1 MKVVVELTPIP
12 ATDAG
17 SRPHHTEVANMTRY
31 LVETYVPRTHARD
44 ARTAGQRARAAARQ
58 LSRTGEP
65 VRYVRT
71 TLLPGDE
78 TCFHVFDAVSEDAV
92 AEACR
97 LACVGTPRIVRA
109 VE

>member
-1 MKVVVELTPIP
+1 MP
-12 ATDAG
+12 
-17 SRPHHTEVANMTRY
+17 RY
-31 LVETYVPRTHARD
+31 LVETYIPQTHAQD
-44 ARTAGQRARAAARQ
+44 ARAAGQRARAAARQ
-58 LSRTGEP
+58 LSRAGEP

-78 TCFHVFDAVSEDAV
+78 TCFHVFDAPSEDAV

-97 LACVGTPRIVRA
+97 LACVGTARIVRA

>member
-1 MKVVVELTPIP
+1 MP
-12 ATDAG
+12 
-17 SRPHHTEVANMTRY
+17 RY
-31 LVETYVPRTHARD
+31 LVETYVPQTHAQD
-44 ARTAGQRARAAARQ
+44 ARAAGQRAHAAARQ
-58 LSRTGEP
+58 LSRAGEP

-71 TLLPGDE
+71 TLLPEDE
-78 TCFHVFDAVSEDAV
+78 TCFHVFDAHSEDAV

>member
-1 MKVVVELTPIP
+1 MP
-12 ATDAG
+12 
-17 SRPHHTEVANMTRY
+17 RY
-31 LVETYVPRTHARD
+31 LVETHVPRTQAHD
-44 ARTAGQRARAAARQ
+44 ARAAGRPTRAAARQ
-58 LSRTGEP
+58 LSRQGKP

-78 TCFHVFDAVSEDAV
+78 TCFHVFDAASEHAV

-97 LACVGTPRIVRA
+97 LADVGTPRIVRA